1 MILFSKKCFYT
12 NKKSDILVFVESP
25 WVECKMELKINASR
39 KRGISPKTG
48 KEAVDFARGDP
59 DKGLVCLFIYLNF
72 IEVELVCNIVLI
84 SAVQHSESVIHIYVN
99 IYIFSYYFHYDL
111 L

>member
-1 MILFSKKCFYT
+1 
-12 NKKSDILVFVESP
+12 
-25 WVECKMELKINASR
+25 MELKINASR

-48 KEAVDFARGDP
+48 KEAVGFARGDP

-84 SAVQHSESVIHIYVN
+84 SAVQQN
-99 IYIFSYYFHYDL
+99 IQLYITILF
-111 L
+111 